1 MEPLTVPGTLDA
13 LATIGKYVLTAAEAA
28 GLDKKA
34 SYRLRLAVDEIATNI
49 VTHGYDEA
57 NLEGVII
64 IRADIDETALTI
76 FLEDT
81 GASYVPGQVSKR
93 NDLHLPLE
101 ERQIGGLGVYLAI
114 QGVDQFHYEPLEGRN
129 RHTFVVN
136 RTTNS
141 VEG

>member
-1 MEPLTVPGTLDA
+1 MEPLTVPGTLDS
-13 LATIGKYVLTAAEAA
+13 LSMIGKYVLNAAATA

-49 VTHGYDEA
+49 ITHGYEEA
-57 NLEGVII
+57 NLEGVLHL
-64 IRADIDETALTI
+64 RAYIDETALAI
-76 FLEDT
+76 VVEDN
-81 GASYVPGQVSKR
+81 GAAYIPGQVSKR

-114 QGVDQFHYEPLEGRN
+114 QGVDKFHYERLDTLN

-136 RTTNS
+136 RPHVS
-141 VEG
+141 AAA